1 MGQTG
6 NTQEIRLGL
15 ADVSYGGV
23 SLGFTVEGVVVTVTH
38 QQAPIVVDD
47 FGETPVDIY
56 DIGEQIVAV
65 VPITQ
70 ISLPNLN
77 IAIPGG
83 TLTSDRI
90 KVGRQAGTKLT
101 SQELIL
107 DATNSGDFNITIYR
121 AIVTVTGDWIY
132 NNEQRVLPV
141 TFTGVIDTSRP
152 DGDRLYRIGGPAS

>member
-23 SLGFTVEGVVVTVTH
+23 SLGFTVEGVVVTLTH
-38 QQAPIVVDD
+38 QQANIVVDD
-47 FGETPVDIY
+47 FGETPVDVY
-56 DIGEQIVAV
+56 DIGEQIQVV

-70 ISLPNLN
+70 ISLANLV
-77 IAIPGG
+77 IAIPGA

-107 DATNSGDFNITIYR
+107 DATSVGDFNITIYR
-121 AIVTVTGDWIY
+121 AIVPNAGDYIF
-132 NNEQRVLPV
+132 NNEQRVVPV
-141 TFTGVIDTSRP
+141 TFMGLIDTSRP